1 MQRQKEKSMIKDL
14 VLSSLGPI
22 EKLEAKELQNINLLI
37 GKNGMG
43 KTFLLK
49 ALYASVKTIEL
60 YKRGQNIRSDKEIL
74 SDKLYWTFQPS
85 ALGDIV
91 KKGNSS
97 FSLRLVSD
105 QDELFEYAFGPS
117 TTKQIQNLTNTF
129 TPRTTDNSIFIPAKE
144 LLSLREIIME
154 SRNRYAEFGFDDTY
168 VDLSKALAPTTKGRN
183 YAAFAEARQSLEDI
197 IGGRLEYDVERSEW
211 KFKNGKYKFDLSLT
225 SEGIKKL
232 SILDLLLGNHYLTN
246 RSVII
251 IDEVEA
257 NLHPEMIR
265 RFLEIV
271 VMLAQAGI
279 QFFLSTHS
287 YFVIKNLYIMAHQKK
302 IHVPTFS
309 FEKDGVVQ
317 SDLLNGMPENPI
329 IQESINIYK
338 REIDLD

>member
-1 MQRQKEKSMIKDL
+1 MITE
-14 VLSSLGPI
+14 LSLASLGPI
-22 EKLEAKELQNINLLI
+22 AKLDAKGLQNINLLI

-60 YKRGQNIRSDKEIL
+60 FKRGQNIRSDKDIL

-91 KKGNSS
+91 KRGSSS
-97 FSLRLVSD
+97 FSFRMVSD
-105 QDELFEYAFGPS
+105 QDERLEYGFGPS

-129 TPRTTDNSIFIPAKE
+129 APRTADNSIFIPAKE

-154 SRNRYAEFGFDDTY
+154 SRDRYAEFGFDDTY

-183 YAAFAEARQSLEDI
+183 YAAFAEARQSLENI

-211 KFKNGKYKFDLSLT
+211 KFKNGKYRYDLSLT

-246 RSVII
+246 KSVII

-257 NLHPEMIR
+257 NLHPDMIR
-265 RFLEIV
+265 RFLAIV
-271 VMLAQAGI
+271 VVLAKAGI

-287 YFVIKNLYIMAHQKK
+287 YFVIKNLYILAHQEKMH
-302 IHVPTFS
+302 IPTFS
-309 FEKDGVVQ
+309 FEEVRVSQ
-317 SDLLNGMPENPI
+317 SDLLVGMPENSI
-329 IQESINIYK
+329 VQESINIYK

>member
-1 MQRQKEKSMIKDL
+1 MITEL
-14 VLSSLGPI
+14 ILSSLGPI
-22 EKLEAKELQNINLLI
+22 ENLEAKGLQNINLLI

-49 ALYASVKTIEL
+49 ALYASIKTIEQ
-60 YKRGQNIRSDKEIL
+60 YKRGQIIRSDKEIL
-74 SDKLYWTFQPS
+74 SEKLYWTFQPS
-85 ALGDIV
+85 VLGDIV
-91 KKGNSS
+91 KKGNTT
-97 FSLRLVSD
+97 FTFQIVSD
-105 QDELFEYAFGPS
+105 QEERFEYAFGPS

-129 TPRTTDNSIFIPAKE
+129 APRTTDNSIFIPAKE

-154 SRNRYAEFGFDDTY
+154 SRDRYAEFGFDDTY

-183 YAAFAEARQSLEDI
+183 YAAFAEARQSLEGI
-197 IGGRLEYDVERSEW
+197 IGGKLDYDVERSEW
-211 KFKNGKYKFDLSLT
+211 KFKNGKYKYDLSLT

-246 RSVII
+246 KSVII

-265 RFLEIV
+265 RFLEII
-271 VMLAQAGI
+271 VMLAKAGI

-287 YFVIKNLYIMAHQKK
+287 YFVIKNLYIMAHQEKMH
-302 IHVPTFS
+302 IPTFS
-309 FEKDGVVQ
+309 FEKDGIQQ
-317 SDLLNGMPENPI
+317 SDLFNGMPENPI

-338 REIDLD
+338 REIDL

>member
-1 MQRQKEKSMIKDL
+1 MITNL
-14 VLSSLGPI
+14 SLSSLGPI
-22 EKLEAKELQNINLLI
+22 DKLEAKGLKNINLLI

-49 ALYASVKTIEL
+49 AMYASVKTIEAF
-60 YKRGQNIRSDKEIL
+60 KRGQNIRSDKEIL

-85 ALGDIV
+85 SLGDIV
-91 KKGNSS
+91 KKGRNAFS
-97 FSLRLVSD
+97 FQLMSD
-105 QDELFEYAFGPS
+105 QNEKFEFSFGSS
-117 TTKQIQNLTNTF
+117 TTKQIQNLVNTF
-129 TPRTTDNSIFIPAKE
+129 SPRITDNSIFIPAKE

-154 SRNRYAEFGFDDTY
+154 SRDRYAEFGFDDTY

-211 KFKNGKYKFDLSLT
+211 KFKNGKYKYDLSLT

-246 RSVII
+246 KSVII

-257 NLHPEMIR
+257 NLHPNMIR
-265 RFLEIV
+265 RFLEIIV
-271 VMLAQAGI
+271 ILAQSGI

-287 YFVIKNLYIMAHQKK
+287 YFVIKNLYIMAHQEKMH
-302 IHVPTFS
+302 IPTFS
-309 FEKDGVVQ
+309 FEENRVLQ
-317 SDLLNGMPENPI
+317 NDLLQGMPENPI
-329 IQESINIYK
+329 IQESIDIYK
-338 REIDLD
+338 REINLD

>member
-1 MQRQKEKSMIKDL
+1 MITEL
-14 VLSSLGPI
+14 FLSSLGPI
-22 EKLEAKELQNINLLI
+22 SKLEAKGLQNINLLI

-49 ALYASVKTIEL
+49 ALYASIKTIEQF
-60 YKRGQNIRSDKEIL
+60 KRGQNIRSDKDIL
-74 SDKLYWTFQPS
+74 SEKLYWTFQS
-85 ALGDIV
+85 ALGEIV
-91 KKGNSS
+91 KKGSTI
-97 FSLRLVSD
+97 FTFQLVSD
-105 QDELFEYAFGPS
+105 QDERFEYSFGPS

-129 TPRTTDNSIFIPAKE
+129 APRTTDNSIFIPAKE

-154 SRNRYAEFGFDDTY
+154 SRDRYAEFGFDDTY

-183 YAAFAEARQSLEDI
+183 YATFAQARQSLEDI

-211 KFKNGKYKFDLSLT
+211 KFKNGKYKYDLSLT

-246 RSVII
+246 KSVII

-257 NLHPEMIR
+257 NLHPEMIH
-265 RFLEIV
+265 RFLEII
-271 VMLAQAGI
+271 VMLAKAGI

-287 YFVIKNLYIMAHQKK
+287 YFVIKNLYIMAHQEK
-302 IHVPTFS
+302 IHIPTFS
-309 FEKDGVVQ
+309 FEKDCIQQ
-317 SDLLNGMPENPI
+317 SDLFNGMPENPI

-338 REIDLD
+338 REIDLE